1 MKKIAGYCRLSV
13 EDAPGK
19 EESNSIKN
27 QKNLIRQYIEGD
39 IELSRC
45 EYQIFVDDGFSGSNM
60 NRPALQKML
69 KMLHEGELGVVIVK
83 DISRFSRNYI
93 ELGTYMERIFPLL
106 GIRFISIT
114 DSYDS
119 ISPLR
124 GIELAFKGILMDYY
138 CKEVS
143 FKVRSAL
150 EIRKKSGKYAMAL
163 TPFGYTRA
171 ESDRYRLV
179 IVPREA
185 KVVKYIFELFLDGG
199 TYSSISRLL
208 NEKNILTPAEYK
220 LLSRSGK
227 EPEPGQKKSWYP
239 ATVKNILVNRN
250 YTGDMVYNK
259 RSANGSAYD
268 VYTQQH
274 EPIIDEVL
282 FRQVQERIFGKQ

>member
-13 EDAPGK
+13 EDASGK
-19 EESNSIKN
+19 EESNSIRN
-27 QKNLIRQYIEGD
+27 QKKLIRQYIEGD
-39 IELSRC
+39 TELSHC
-45 EYQIFVDDGFSGSNM
+45 EYLIFVDDGFSGTNM

-69 KMLHEGELGVVIVK
+69 KMIHEGELSVVIVK

-119 ISPLR
+119 IFPLH

-150 EIRKKSGKYAMAL
+150 DIRKKAGKYAMAL

-171 ESDRYRLV
+171 ASDRYKLI

-199 TYSSISRLL
+199 SYSSISRLL
-208 NEKNILTPAEYK
+208 NDKNIPTPAEYK
-220 LLSRSGK
+220 LISCTGK
-227 EPEPGQKKSWYP
+227 EPEPEQKKSWYP
-239 ATVKNILVNRN
+239 ATVRNILVNRN
-250 YTGDMVYNK
+250 YIGDMVYNK
-259 RSANGSAYD
+259 KNANGSSYD
-268 VYTQQH
+268 VYMQQH
-274 EPIIDEVL
+274 ESIIDEAL
-282 FRQVQERIFGKQ
+282 FRQVQKRIFGKQ